1 MVLNDAVARDL
12 VLPVELRGRP
22 LGDLAVIDVL
32 ETWAS
37 AQAASILAGLFLVAA
52 VVLAPG
58 HLADDPHGC
67 SHRATRNL
75 PPSPDDAAERA
86 SHGLDVVA

>member
-1 MVLNDAVARDL
+1 MAGMAVGLAVLTGFGTPAHRGLSVVLNDAVARDL

-22 LGDLAVIDVL
+22 LGDLAVIDAL

-52 VVLAPG
+52 VVMLLAVWPT
-58 HLADDPHGC
+58 LLMRRRTA
-67 SHRATRNL
+67 
-75 PPSPDDAAERA
+75 
-86 SHGLDVVA
+86 